1 MASVTVSDEPS
12 IATTTA
18 AAAAASTTAAAA
30 ATTTPARSHPS
41 PSPSRRTSS
50 PPPPLS
56 SSMTMQDPIMTLRRR
71 RRRQSPDSDLG
82 RTTTTTRRSSLLS
95 DYSCD
100 ARDGLFSRSSPP
112 PPPPQPPPPA
122 SGPPPTTGKSTVAS
136 ASLAFALLP
145 AIAGVFFKDGH
156 AVVTDIML
164 LALAG
169 VFLHWSVTQPWI
181 WYHDAQQT
189 RLRHSEP
196 ALEDDDDD
204 AVDDDDEASD
214 RQQPPATTPT
224 STATTAA
231 ATTTATTTTIKTKT
245 KTDAMT
251 MTRHQLATARAVR
264 ELYFHEVLA
273 LVSCAVLP
281 FMSAYL
287 LHAIR
292 AQLSR
297 PSEGL
302 VSNYNLTIFLLMA
315 EVRVCSHLLTLL
327 RARTLHLQRVA
338 HADELSPSVD
348 ERRGVMVEELAAR
361 VAVLEAASSRATSS
375 QTNSAQQ
382 VAREAAISREVR
394 NAIQPELD
402 ALNRAVRRYE
412 KKATLLQMQTESRF
426 SSVDTRL
433 DDAVALAAAAAKH
446 SALPRRRSG
455 GTLSLLAWAVFYPFR
470 LLFHLLLLPLNVSR
484 FLLASVGEGGR
495 PRQVPPSTA
504 TVRGGRSGMGSRA
517 SARYD
522 RVPSRVTR
530 R

>member
-1 MASVTVSDEPS
+1 MASVPVSDEPS
-12 IATTTA
+12 IA
-18 AAAAASTTAAAA
+18 
-30 ATTTPARSHPS
+30 TPARSHPS

-50 PPPPLS
+50 PPPP

-100 ARDGLFSRSSPP
+100 GLFSRPS
-112 PPPPQPPPPA
+112 PPPPQPPPPPT
-122 SGPPPTTGKSTVAS
+122 PPPPQITEKSTVAS

-164 LALAG
+164 LSLAG

-181 WYHDAQQT
+181 WYHDAQQI
-189 RLRHSEP
+189 RLRHAES
-196 ALEDDDDD
+196 ALEDDYDD
-204 AVDDDDEASD
+204 AVEDDDQVSH
-214 RQQPPATTPT
+214 RQQPAAVAPT

-231 ATTTATTTTIKTKT
+231 AATTTTTTTTTMKTKT
-245 KTDAMT
+245 KTDTMAMT
-251 MTRHQLATARAVR
+251 RRQVAATRAVR
-264 ELYFHEVLA
+264 ELYLHEVVA
-273 LVSCAVLP
+273 LVSCALLP
-281 FMSAYL
+281 LMSAYL

-327 RARTLHLQRVA
+327 RARTLHLQRAA
-338 HADELSPSVD
+338 HADELSPSAD
-348 ERRGVMVEELAAR
+348 ERRGIMVEELAAR
-361 VAVLEAASSRATSS
+361 VAVLEAASSRATSN
-375 QTNSAQQ
+375 QTSSAHQL
-382 VAREAAISREVR
+382 AREAAVSREVR

-455 GTLSLLAWAVFYPFR
+455 GTLSLLARAVLYPFR

-484 FLLASVGEGGR
+484 FLLASVGEG
-495 PRQVPPSTA
+495 PNRQVVPPATA
-504 TVRGGRSGMGSRA
+504 TARGGRSGMGSRA
-517 SARYD
+517 SPRYD

>member
-1 MASVTVSDEPS
+1 MASVTMSDEPS
-12 IATTTA
+12 IATNTTSA
-18 AAAAASTTAAAA
+18 GPA
-30 ATTTPARSHPS
+30 PARSHPS

-50 PPPPLS
+50 PPPPPS

-112 PPPPQPPPPA
+112 PPPPPQPPPPSMA
-122 SGPPPTTGKSTVAS
+122 SASEKSTVAS

-145 AIAGVFFKDGH
+145 ALAGVLFKDGH

-181 WYHDAQQT
+181 WYHDAQQV
-189 RLRHSEP
+189 RLRHSES
-196 ALEDDDDD
+196 AVEDDDDDD
-204 AVDDDDEASD
+204 AVDDDDEPSD
-214 RQQPPATTPT
+214 RQQPPAATPT
-224 STATTAA
+224 SAATTAA
-231 ATTTATTTTIKTKT
+231 ATATTTTSKTKT
-245 KTDAMT
+245 NTT
-251 MTRHQLATARAVR
+251 MTRHQMAAARAVR
-264 ELYFHEVLA
+264 ELYLHEVLA
-273 LVSCAVLP
+273 LVSCALLP
-281 FMSAYL
+281 LLSAYL

-315 EVRVCSHLLTLL
+315 EARVCSHLLTLL
-327 RARTLHLQRVA
+327 RSRTLHLQRVA
-338 HADELSPSVD
+338 HADQLRPSVD

-361 VAVLEAASSRATSS
+361 VAVLEAASSRAAASS
-375 QTNSAQQ
+375 SSNQTGSAQQ
-382 VAREAAISREVR
+382 VAREASVAREVR

-455 GTLSLLAWAVFYPFR
+455 GTLSLLARAVFYPLHLLFR
-470 LLFHLLLLPLNVSR
+470 LVLLPLSVGR
-484 FLLASVGEGGR
+484 FLLASVGDG
-495 PRQVPPSTA
+495 PRRVPPATTA
-504 TVRGGRSGMGSRA
+504 AATRGGRSSMGSSR
-517 SARYD
+517 SSPRYD